1 MINTVPKVT
10 LFDGHK
16 KRKQRQQE
24 QERRQDA
31 ILQQAALEAQEVSRD
46 ATLRFLHDFLENSIW
61 KDQVDQNQISIAWDQ
76 LPSLHELN
84 TYGELD
90 EGEGTKACRR
100 LFKAVVIWDD
110 LGHGLWQNLKSN
122 SHRSGRVSRE
132 LAAAFQQNGG
142 ALQGSSGY
150 LTPQR
155 SRGSSRSSSETKFSR
170 KSRKA
175 STDSEDSSASDTTR
189 RSSVADSTPS
199 ASRIVPTRSVTEPL
213 CCSDCT
219 TKTVVASRYK
229 LPKIIPSG
237 CANAVRKTM
246 GAFGESMIQGH
257 GGNAL

>member
-46 ATLRFLHDFLENSIW
+46 ATLKFLYDFLENSIW

-76 LPSLHELN
+76 LPSMHELN

-110 LGHGLWQNLKSN
+110 LGHGLWQKLKADA
-122 SHRSGRVSRE
+122 HRSGRVSRE
-132 LAAAFQQNGG
+132 LAAAL
-142 ALQGSSGY
+142 AAQGSSGY

-155 SRGSSRSSSETKFSR
+155 SRGSSRSSIETKFSR
-170 KSRKA
+170 KSRKG
-175 STDSEDSSASDTTR
+175 STDTVDSSASDTPR
-189 RSSVADSTPS
+189 RSSVADTSPST
-199 ASRIVPTRSVTEPL
+199 SRIVPTRSVTEPL

-219 TKTVVASRYK
+219 TKTVAASRYK

-237 CANAVRKTM
+237 CANAMRKTM